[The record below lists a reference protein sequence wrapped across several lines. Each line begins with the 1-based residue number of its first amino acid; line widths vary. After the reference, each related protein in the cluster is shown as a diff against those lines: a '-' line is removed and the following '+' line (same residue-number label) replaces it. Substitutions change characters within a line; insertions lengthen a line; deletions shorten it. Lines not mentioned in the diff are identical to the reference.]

1 MRRGASNESDDAND
15 LDEIEIQKGLLQV
28 GKALQF
34 LHESAKL
41 VHSNLTPE
49 AIVINAKVS
58 ATDCHNIGVGL

>member
-1 MRRGASNESDDAND
+1 MRRGSSNDSSNE
-15 LDEIEIQKGLLQV
+15 LDEIEIQKGLIQI

-49 AIVINAKVS
+49 AIVVNAKVS
-58 ATDCHNIGVGL
+58 VEILFQNVAHS